1 LIVFFQQRQMLQDTS
16 EFFAQAAQ
24 DKVLDDAP
32 PIISPSG
39 ESENQGKSKSRPETD
54 AVAAV
59 GGRSELEADAAGL
72 IALSSSILSSLR
84 DVRQRR
90 REEDVIFSKDELQV
104 IWLLQCEPRRKESNL
119 LNVKFPGF

>member
-1 LIVFFQQRQMLQDTS
+1 LYFFQQRQMLQDTS
-16 EFFAQAAQ
+16 ESLAQAAQ

-39 ESENQGKSKSRPETD
+39 ERESQGKSKGRPETD
-54 AVAAV
+54 AAAAV
-59 GGRSELEADAAGL
+59 GGRSELEADAAEL
-72 IALSSSILSSLR
+72 IALSSSVLSSLR

-90 REEDVIFSKDELQV
+90 REGDVIFSKDELQV
-104 IWLLQCEPRRKESNL
+104 IWLLQCESLRMDSDL